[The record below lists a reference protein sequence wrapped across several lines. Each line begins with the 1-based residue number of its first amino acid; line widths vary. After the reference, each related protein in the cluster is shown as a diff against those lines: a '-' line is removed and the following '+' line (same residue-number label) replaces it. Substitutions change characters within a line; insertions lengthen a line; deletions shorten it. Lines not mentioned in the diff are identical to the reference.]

1 MTISKYGHFG
11 QKIHFFIDF
20 IFRKQTFSKQAHD
33 DKNFALL
40 YAPITQFLADL
51 ALKMTIFDQILTKK
65 MTKNRPKNKKIQKFV
80 ESSETSTIRRF
91 RGRSIRPPNS
101 SGKLKNPN
109 VTP

>member
-65 MTKNRPKNKKIQKFV
+65 WPKIDQKIKKSKNLLKVLKQAQSDGFGDVLYDFLTHR
-80 ESSETSTIRRF
+80 ES
-91 RGRSIRPPNS
+91 
-101 SGKLKNPN
+101 
-109 VTP
+109 